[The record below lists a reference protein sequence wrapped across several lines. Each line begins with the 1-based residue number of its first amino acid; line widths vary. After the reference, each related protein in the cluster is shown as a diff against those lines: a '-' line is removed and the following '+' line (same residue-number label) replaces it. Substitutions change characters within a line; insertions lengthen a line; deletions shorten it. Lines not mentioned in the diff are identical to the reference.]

1 MLSQGL
7 GKRLGSEPSASG
19 SLETEAAIAGLLPV
33 RYMSEEWATLAL
45 EAVESDPEV
54 AKAVEGLDLSIL
66 AIVIGAP
73 EDCYGFVFVRF
84 EEGSLSEYRVGHDY
98 EAVTKGL
105 EAPTFVVSGHYDVFS
120 AVNRGEI
127 TERRAILTGKLHLT
141 GSVWKALKHM
151 SAMEA
156 VTRALNG
163 IECET

>member
-1 MLSQGL
+1 M
-7 GKRLGSEPSASG
+7 
-19 SLETEAAIAGLLPV
+19 T
-33 RYMSEEWATLAL
+33 EEWAALAL
-45 EAVESDPEV
+45 EAVESDEAV
-54 AKAVEGLDLSIL
+54 AAAVEGLDLSIL

-73 EDCYGFVFVRF
+73 PECYGFVFVRF

-105 EAPTFVVSGHYDVFS
+105 GAPTFVVSGHYDVFAS
-120 AVNRGEI
+120 INRGELS
-127 TERRAILTGKLHLT
+127 ERRALLTGKLHLT

-156 VTRALNG
+156 VTRALNT